1 MKPLL
6 IGIGICF
13 CIIIFMNLLTTKDEF
28 VSKLAKECCV
38 YKMLQARG
46 IK

>member
-13 CIIIFMNLLTTKDEF
+13 CIIIFMNLLTEDEF

-38 YKMLQARG
+38 YKMLQEG
-46 IK
+46 LNK